1 MWQIRGSSDLASY
14 IKKIENRISVS
25 VPVSKTPKISSIAK
39 DTVKKSGIVFIV
51 ALMLSV
57 FASFL
62 LEGLKNRYA
71 QVLKNGLF

>member
-25 VPVSKTPKISSIAK
+25 GPVSETPKISSTAK
-39 DTVKKSGIVFIV
+39 GTAKKSSVVFVV
-51 ALMLSV
+51 ALMMSV

-62 LEGLKNRYA
+62 LEGLKKRSIDHIS
-71 QVLKNGLF
+71 